1 MRKPGMACVALIF
14 ATGLV
19 AQTPQGGK
27 LTRRGSS
34 SDAVF
39 AELRQQWA
47 RNLHDKRIDVSVG
60 EYAIDAE
67 FIQPDGTRVRGSDA
81 LRKLFE
87 MVTTTFDSELVFDSQ
102 RVDASGDLA
111 YDSGTYRE
119 TLVQRASDK
128 HQNST
133 GSYLTIYRREPNGA
147 WLIVE
152 QAWTGTVQ

>member
-1 MRKPGMACVALIF
+1 MRKPLMACVALML
-14 ATGLV
+14 AAGLA
-19 AQTPQGGK
+19 AQTPQGGRSS
-27 LTRRGSS
+27 RRES

-60 EYAIDAE
+60 EYAPDAE
-67 FIQPDGTRVRGSDA
+67 FIQPDGMRVRGSDA

-87 MVTTTFDSELVFDSQ
+87 TITTTFDSDLVFESQ
-102 RVDASGDLA
+102 GVETSGKLA
-111 YDSGTYRE
+111 FDSGTYHE
-119 TLVQRASDK
+119 TLVLRASDK
-128 HQNST
+128 HQSST

-152 QAWTGTVQ
+152 QSWTGTVQ

>member
-1 MRKPGMACVALIF
+1 MQKLVMACAALMF
-14 ATGLV
+14 AAALA

-27 LTRRGSS
+27 RSPHAAS

-47 RNLHDKRIDVSVG
+47 RNLHDKRIDMSVG

-87 MVTTTFDSELVFDSQ
+87 TITTTFDSNLVFDSQ
-102 RVDASGDLA
+102 RVETSGSLA
-111 YDSGTYRE
+111 YDSGTYHE
-119 TLVQRASDK
+119 MLVVRASDK
-128 HQNST
+128 HQSST
-133 GSYLTIYRREPNGA
+133 GSYLTIYRREPNGE

-152 QAWTGTVQ
+152 QSWTGTVQ

>member
-1 MRKPGMACVALIF
+1 MRKPLMACVALML
-14 ATGLV
+14 AAGLA
-19 AQTPQGGK
+19 AQTPQGGRSS
-27 LTRRGSS
+27 RRES

-60 EYAIDAE
+60 EYATDAE

-87 MVTTTFDSELVFDSQ
+87 TITTTFDSDLVFESQ
-102 RVDASGDLA
+102 RVETSGKLA
-111 YDSGTYRE
+111 YDSGTYHE
-119 TLVQRASDK
+119 TLVLRASEK
-128 HQNST
+128 HQSST
-133 GSYLTIYRREPNGA
+133 GSYLTIYRREPNGV